1 VSVADSNMT
10 NSSILYYFRCF
21 LQHQCVTGKKISQFN
36 VSMYKFQK
44 KWLIFQNLCA
54 FRCLRVMCA
63 VDLLLEYFD
72 GEKEH

>member
-1 VSVADSNMT
+1 
-10 NSSILYYFRCF
+10 
-21 LQHQCVTGKKISQFN
+21 
-36 VSMYKFQK
+36 
-44 KWLIFQNLCA
+44 LCA